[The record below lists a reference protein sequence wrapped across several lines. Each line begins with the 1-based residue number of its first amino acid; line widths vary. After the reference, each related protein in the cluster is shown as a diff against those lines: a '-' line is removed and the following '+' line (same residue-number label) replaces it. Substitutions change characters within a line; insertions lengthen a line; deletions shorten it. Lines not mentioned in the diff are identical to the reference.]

1 MDHRQVMRL
10 FTAGLS
16 LSICAWTS
24 LAYSRP
30 AYVNRVPTQ
39 FGCETCHLDPQ
50 NRNLRTGFGIDF
62 GLSRGVWARDDDPEA
77 GICGLDSDADG
88 LTNGDELADPDCL
101 WRPGQAVPRQ
111 PVTNPADGRDPDQ
124 CGDGM
129 IQGDEACDGND
140 FGGRTC
146 MTLGFQEG
154 ELRCLNDCR
163 IDQDGCI
170 PLPEPDAAIP
180 LDMAMPMDTQVELD
194 QRAIPED
201 MAVVGLQD
209 LSLRADQGMPE
220 DASQSVDDQAV
231 GDAMVNRYVADGP
244 VPLDAD
250 SLTSDSRP
258 QIDATDGA
266 ERNKRVS
273 GQGCQSAP
281 KSSLGLL
288 FGCLLLLRPRGSR
301 GGR

>member
-1 MDHRQVMRL
+1 
-10 FTAGLS
+10 
-16 LSICAWTS
+16 
-24 LAYSRP
+24 
-30 AYVNRVPTQ
+30 
-39 FGCETCHLDPQ
+39 
-50 NRNLRTGFGIDF
+50 
-62 GLSRGVWARDDDPEA
+62 
-77 GICGLDSDADG
+77 
-88 LTNGDELADPDCL
+88 
-101 WRPGQAVPRQ
+101 
-111 PVTNPADGRDPDQ
+111 
-124 CGDGM
+124 
-129 IQGDEACDGND
+129 
-140 FGGRTC
+140 

-194 QRAIPED
+194 QRASPED